1 MSNETKYITGAGG
14 LRENSANLHTFK
26 RVRKFNC
33 DWCGTMFESMQK
45 NSRFCSVQHRVR
57 GNRIDNRI
65 RKRRRLMDKDRS
77 GPWVR
82 PMSQIKIN
90 QPEEE

>member
-82 PMSQIKIN
+82 AMSKIKIN
-90 QPEEE
+90 QLEKE